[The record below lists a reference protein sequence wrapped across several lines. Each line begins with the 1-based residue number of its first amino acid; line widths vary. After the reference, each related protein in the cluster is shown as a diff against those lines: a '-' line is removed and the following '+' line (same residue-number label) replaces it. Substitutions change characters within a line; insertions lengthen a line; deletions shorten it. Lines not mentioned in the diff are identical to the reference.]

1 MNSRIEVSQ
10 NIVAILGSETSSEFR
25 LNRIRESLSLDKSSD
40 VCAREIYFLKLRKDS
55 SYVSEEDY
63 KQLSDLLVGSDIQD
77 IVDKSFFLLTPRIGT
92 ISPWSSKATEIIGNC
107 GIDFVERVER
117 GLYYSFTKK
126 IQATE
131 LLKMGN
137 IRPSFI
143 KSRALLLVEM
153 YPDKFNADFD
163 NNKVLVAQYSDV
175 SNKRMRNWI
184 AGYITRYVQRRRD

>member
-1 MNSRIEVSQ
+1 MM
-10 NIVAILGSETSSEFR
+10 R
-25 LNRIRESLSLDKSSD
+25 LTRM
-40 VCAREIYFLKLRKDS
+40 V
-55 SYVSEEDY
+55 
-63 KQLSDLLVGSDIQD
+63 
-77 IVDKSFFLLTPRIGT
+77 
-92 ISPWSSKATEIIGNC
+92 
-107 GIDFVERVER
+107 
-117 GLYYSFTKK
+117 
-126 IQATE
+126 
-131 LLKMGN
+131 LKMGN